1 MGLQTYPPTSGSVT
15 VAHTGDRD
23 GVGFHTPFTAADGA
37 PMVPTSFYTFDLLSL
52 APDLVGAY
60 PVIQVFL
67 DDMLIGADVSVE
79 ENLISVHLSTELDP
93 ARLRLKAVS

>member
-60 PVIQVFL
+60 PVVQVFL
-67 DDMLIGADVSVE
+67 DDMLIGANVTVE
-79 ENLISVHLSTELDP
+79 DSLISVHLSTALDP